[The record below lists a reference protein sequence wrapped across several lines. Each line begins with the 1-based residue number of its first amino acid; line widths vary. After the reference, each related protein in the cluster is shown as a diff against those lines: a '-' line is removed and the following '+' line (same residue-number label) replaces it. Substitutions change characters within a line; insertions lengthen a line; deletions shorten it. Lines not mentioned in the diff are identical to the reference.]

1 MILTD
6 GNLLVP
12 RKGNITFGGN
22 GYFRLIPQRS
32 KLSARK
38 KVVKHDVLISGARLT
53 VTATKDSEQP
63 HVTHRVFFVLAV
75 DVFAHLAYY
84 ISDHFRRNVFLK
96 QALSVLEQ
104 LNYQIVDELLFLL
117 FQNLFNMVVDQVT
130 LDCRVEQTCFEQQ
143 LVGLLTQQCALLALR
158 FL

>member
-32 KLSARK
+32 KLSPRK
-38 KVVKHDVLISGARLT
+38 KVVKHDVLIPGARLA
-53 VTATKDSEQP
+53 VTTTKDSEQP

-75 DVFAHLAYY
+75 NVLSHLADY
-84 ISDHFRRNVFLK
+84 IADHFRRNVFLK
-96 QALSVLEQ
+96 QALPVLEQ
-104 LNYQIVDELLFLL
+104 LNYQVVDELFFLL
-117 FQNLFNMVVDQVT
+117 FQNLFNVVVD
-130 LDCRVEQTCFEQQ
+130 
-143 LVGLLTQQCALLALR
+143 
-158 FL
+158 